1 MTIKNPTRWWDPER
15 RDGFKKGGGEWVIPP
30 LWDPEYTPKPTAAQ
44 GFVVSFLCYTKYL
57 TTPTRPPTFAHM
69 DIDTSRD
76 QDSPP
81 SESHTRAF
89 EDLRFIRETMARA
102 SSFTAIPGWG
112 TVIMGVT
119 ALVAA
124 ALAARQPTPE
134 GWFFIWQA
142 EAWLALI
149 IGVSAMVQ
157 KARRLE
163 APLFSG
169 AGGRFA
175 FGFGPPLLAGAVLSA
190 VLHSLGLFD
199 ALPGTWLLLY
209 GTAVVTGGAFSVRA
223 VRVMGL
229 CFMLAGV
236 IAFVTP
242 PNLGDALM
250 ATGFGGFNILFGA
263 LIALRH
269 GG

>member
-1 MTIKNPTRWWDPER
+1 MNTE
-15 RDGFKKGGGEWVIPP
+15 
-30 LWDPEYTPKPTAAQ
+30 TP
-44 GFVVSFLCYTKYL
+44 
-57 TTPTRPPTFAHM
+57 
-69 DIDTSRD
+69 RD
-76 QDSPP
+76 QDSAP
-81 SESHTRAF
+81 SASRAF

-124 ALAARQPTPE
+124 ALAARQPTPD

-149 IGVSAMVQ
+149 IGVSAMIQ
-157 KARRLE
+157 KAL
-163 APLFSG
+163 
-169 AGGRFA
+169 A
-175 FGFGPPLLAGAVLSA
+175 FGFGPPLMAGAVLTA

-229 CFMLAGV
+229 CFMLAGI

-242 PNLGDALM
+242 PGWGDALM

-263 LIALRH
+263 VIALRH

>member
-1 MTIKNPTRWWDPER
+1 
-15 RDGFKKGGGEWVIPP
+15 
-30 LWDPEYTPKPTAAQ
+30 
-44 GFVVSFLCYTKYL
+44 
-57 TTPTRPPTFAHM
+57 
-69 DIDTSRD
+69 
-76 QDSPP
+76 
-81 SESHTRAF
+81 
-89 EDLRFIRETMARA
+89 MARA
-102 SSFTAIPGWG
+102 SSFTAVPGWG
-112 TVIMGVT
+112 TVAMGVT

-124 ALAARQPTPE
+124 AIAARQPTPDR
-134 GWFFIWQA
+134 WFFIWQA
-142 EAWLALI
+142 EAWLALV

-157 KARRLE
+157 KARRLQ
-163 APLFSG
+163 APLLSG

-175 FGFGPPLLAGAVLSA
+175 FGLGPPLMAGAVLTG

-242 PNLGDALM
+242 HSWGDVLM

>member
-1 MTIKNPTRWWDPER
+1 MDTETP
-15 RDGFKKGGGEWVIPP
+15 RD
-30 LWDPEYTPKPTAAQ
+30 
-44 GFVVSFLCYTKYL
+44 
-57 TTPTRPPTFAHM
+57 H
-69 DIDTSRD
+69 
-76 QDSPP
+76 DSPP
-81 SESHTRAF
+81 SASRAF

-124 ALAARQPTPE
+124 ALAARQPTPD
-134 GWFFIWQA
+134 GWFVIWQA

-149 IGVSAMVQ
+149 IGVSAMIQ

-169 AGGRFA
+169 AGGRFV
-175 FGFGPPLLAGAVLSA
+175 FGFGPPLMAGAVLTA
-190 VLHSLGLFD
+190 VLHSLGLFE

-229 CFMLAGV
+229 CFMLVGV

-242 PNLGDALM
+242 PSWGDALM

>member
-1 MTIKNPTRWWDPER
+1 
-15 RDGFKKGGGEWVIPP
+15 
-30 LWDPEYTPKPTAAQ
+30 
-44 GFVVSFLCYTKYL
+44 
-57 TTPTRPPTFAHM
+57 M
-69 DIDTSRD
+69 DNEARQK
-76 QDSPP
+76 QDSP
-81 SESHTRAF
+81 SSASHARAF
-89 EDLRFIRETMARA
+89 DDLRFIRETMARA

-124 ALAARQPTPE
+124 ALAARQATPDR
-134 GWFFIWQA
+134 WFFIWQA

-149 IGVSAMVQ
+149 IGVTAMIQ

-169 AGGRFA
+169 AGGRFV
-175 FGFGPPLLAGAVLSA
+175 FGLGPPLMAGAVLTA
-190 VLHSLGLFD
+190 VLHSLGLYD
-199 ALPGTWLLLY
+199 AMPGTWLLLY
-209 GTAVVTGGAFSVRA
+209 GTAVVTGGAVSVRA

-236 IAFVTP
+236 LAFVTP
-242 PNLGDALM
+242 PGWGNPLM

>member
-1 MTIKNPTRWWDPER
+1 
-15 RDGFKKGGGEWVIPP
+15 
-30 LWDPEYTPKPTAAQ
+30 
-44 GFVVSFLCYTKYL
+44 
-57 TTPTRPPTFAHM
+57 
-69 DIDTSRD
+69 
-76 QDSPP
+76 
-81 SESHTRAF
+81 
-89 EDLRFIRETMARA
+89 MARA

-119 ALVAA
+119 AVVAA
-124 ALAARQPTPE
+124 TLAARQPTPDR
-134 GWFFIWQA
+134 WFFIWQV

-149 IGVSAMVQ
+149 IGVSAMIQ

-175 FGFGPPLLAGAVLSA
+175 FGFGPPLLAGAVLTA

-229 CFMLAGV
+229 CFMVAGV

-242 PNLGDALM
+242 PGWGDVLM
-250 ATGFGGFNILFGA
+250 AAGFGGFNILFGA
-263 LIALRH
+263 VIALRH